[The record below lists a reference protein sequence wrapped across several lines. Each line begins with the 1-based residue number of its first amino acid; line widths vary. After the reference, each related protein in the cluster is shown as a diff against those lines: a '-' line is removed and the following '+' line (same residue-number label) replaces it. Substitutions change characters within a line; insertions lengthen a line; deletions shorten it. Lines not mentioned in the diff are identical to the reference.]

1 MPTPQPSGLTTL
13 ISPESRANGTLRD
26 DEPGLSGLCRSLIYA
41 TFQRMAVLDQAS
53 DWMLGGIKCCPQA
66 TSPPNRSCATIQ
78 PLTLAKQ
85 HASASTPSSL
95 FFALADGKRGTL
107 TCTMGRSAC
116 TNPAFRRVQ
125 TFPLSDQTSPRNE
138 RAAKTADETTSVRA
152 LVAQP
157 SAHWPPFVVLRTLRN
172 AGCVDRRLLRVKPW
186 EQQKWHN
193 STSQARDPPT
203 TTTAP
208 SRRGFHSSSCH
219 RESDDKMMPMLSIG
233 GLPRSNSCKT
243 HAKAR
248 LKETLTPD
256 LLEKLRRFWFKHLK
270 TDEAYIL
277 PQRSQMGRWF
287 YSDVDFDEACVKKFR
302 PVLEA
307 MKSAK
312 ITTRDIL
319 TIVRPFTPL
328 QWLGLVLLLD
338 QVPRNI
344 YRGPESSTVFKF
356 FDPIAREIARHAI
369 NAGAATHNRIKYRV
383 AYRMWFYLPFM
394 HSEDLALHDFAVAQY
409 QQMKD
414 DFEELMAE
422 DGEAGSDDQRK
433 CWGVLAVQ
441 KEAARDLLETNCD
454 FETKHR
460 DIIVQFGRYPHR
472 NMAMGRE
479 STAQEKKYL
488 ETGGETFSAAS

>member
-1 MPTPQPSGLTTL
+1 MPPHQT
-13 ISPESRANGTLRD
+13 IS
-26 DEPGLSGLCRSLIYA
+26 
-41 TFQRMAVLDQAS
+41 
-53 DWMLGGIKCCPQA
+53 
-66 TSPPNRSCATIQ
+66 
-78 PLTLAKQ
+78 
-85 HASASTPSSL
+85 
-95 FFALADGKRGTL
+95 
-107 TCTMGRSAC
+107 
-116 TNPAFRRVQ
+116 
-125 TFPLSDQTSPRNE
+125 
-138 RAAKTADETTSVRA
+138 
-152 LVAQP
+152 
-157 SAHWPPFVVLRTLRN
+157 RTLRN
-172 AGCVDRRLLRVKPW
+172 AGCVDRRLLRVMPW
-186 EQQKWHN
+186 EQQQWHN
-193 STSQARDPPT
+193 STSQAVRSRGASLPLTCHRPGSSTAT
-203 TTTAP
+203 TTLTR
-208 SRRGFHSSSCH
+208 RRGFHTSASHRDSST
-219 RESDDKMMPMLSIG
+219 DDKMMPILTMG

-356 FDPIAREIARHAI
+356 FDPVAREIAQHAI

-414 DFEELMAE
+414 DFEELMAD

-479 STAQEKKYL
+479 STAQEKRYL
-488 ETGGETFSAAS
+488 ETGGETFSTAR